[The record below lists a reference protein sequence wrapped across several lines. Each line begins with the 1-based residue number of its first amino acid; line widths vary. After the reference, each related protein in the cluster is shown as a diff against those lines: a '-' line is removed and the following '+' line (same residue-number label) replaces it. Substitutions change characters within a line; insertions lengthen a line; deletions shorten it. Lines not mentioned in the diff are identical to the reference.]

1 MPTGYTAGILDGT
14 TKDFKQFAKQCSRAF
29 IIHLRDEPMDSE
41 YKDREPSDYH
51 LKELEKAKEK
61 LKEVELLTDDEIA
74 TQRKSELIDSKK
86 YHIKGEQKQKDD
98 KKKMELFLSE
108 AKAYAPPTKTH
119 KGIGSFMIEQLEKTI
134 DFDCSGTYH
143 TNALKTI
150 DSDIE
155 NVNAIELRAE
165 MKTDA
170 LKDIDRHTKEYN
182 KDLKRC
188 EEHNKWYNDFIESL
202 N

>member
-14 TKDFKQFAKQCSRAF
+14 TKNFKQFAKQCSRAF
-29 IIHLRDEPMDSE
+29 IVHLRDNPIDSE
-41 YKDREPSDYH
+41 YKERKPSDYH
-51 LKELEKAKEK
+51 LKEIEEAKEK
-61 LKEVELLTDDEIA
+61 LKEVEFLTDEEIV
-74 TQRKSELIDSKK
+74 TQRKGELIDSKK

-108 AKAYAPPTKTH
+108 AKAYVPPTETH

-143 TNALKTI
+143 TDALKTI
-150 DSDIE
+150 DSDIK

-165 MKTDA
+165 MKAEA
-170 LKDIDRHTKEYN
+170 LRNIGRHTKEYN
-182 KDLKRC
+182 EDLRRS

-202 N
+202 K

>member
-14 TKDFKQFAKQCSRAF
+14 TKNFKQFAKQCSRAF

-41 YKDREPSDYH
+41 YKEREPSDYH

-61 LKEVELLTDDEIA
+61 LKEVELLTDEEIV

-86 YHIKGEQKQKDD
+86 YHIKGEQRQKDH
-98 KKKMELFLSE
+98 KKKMELFLCE
-108 AKAYAPPTKTH
+108 AKAYAPPTAKH

-134 DFDCSGTYH
+134 DFDCCGTYH

-155 NVNAIELRAE
+155 NVNAIELRSE

-170 LKDIDRHTKEYN
+170 LKDIDRHTKKYN
-182 KDLKRC
+182 EDLKRC